1 MSHLAAKLQQALR
14 DCMRVN
20 EWDSVSVDDDNKFQN
35 CKPVVVIIIRIKSM
49 CDMSVCEEV

>member
-20 EWDSVSVDDDNKFQN
+20 KWDRVSVNDDNKFQN

>member
-20 EWDSVSVDDDNKFQN
+20 KWDRVSVNDDNTSQN
-35 CKPVVVIIIRIKSM
+35 CKPGNVIIICIKSM